1 MVNLTNKYN
10 IILGSKS
17 PRRQELLKNAG
28 FTFTVKTQ
36 DGDETFPEEMPLTE
50 VAEYLSR
57 KKAEVLKMSLTKG
70 DLLITADSVVIVQDT
85 LLNKPDNYEEA
96 VYMLKLLG
104 GQWHTVAT
112 GVCLTTLSQQT
123 SFTSVTKV
131 KMDTLSQEEMDYYIQ
146 TCQPFDKA
154 GGYGIQDW
162 IGLCKVSHIDGC
174 YATVMGLPV
183 RDLYRALMDFS

>member
-1 MVNLTNKYN
+1 MMNLTSQYN

-28 FTFTVKTQ
+28 FNFTVRTQ
-36 DGDETFPEEMPLTE
+36 DSDETFPEDMPLPE

-57 KKAEVLKMSLTKG
+57 KKAEILKTSLMKK
-70 DLLITADSVVIVQDT
+70 DLLITADSVVIVQNT
-85 LLNKPDNYEEA
+85 LLNKPDNFEEA
-96 VYMLKLLG
+96 VYMLTLLSD
-104 GQWHTVAT
+104 QWHTVAT
-112 GVCLTTLSQQT
+112 GVCLTTLSHQS

-131 KMDTLSQEEMDYYIQ
+131 KMDKLSMEEMYYYIQ

-162 IGLCKVSHIDGC
+162 IGLCKVSHLDGC
-174 YATVMGLPV
+174 YSTVMGLPM
-183 RDLYRALMDFS
+183 RDLYQALAEFC